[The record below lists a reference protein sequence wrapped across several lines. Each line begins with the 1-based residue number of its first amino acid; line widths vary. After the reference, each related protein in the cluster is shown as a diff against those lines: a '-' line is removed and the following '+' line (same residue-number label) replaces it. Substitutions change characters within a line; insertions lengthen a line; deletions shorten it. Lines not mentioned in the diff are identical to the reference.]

1 MVTINKAIVGG
12 ESDWDVWQ
20 GCGLDLSMDID
31 SHLPRYIIEMMR
43 GPNVSTEDMAT
54 LLIPN
59 RK

>member
-31 SHLPRYIIEMMR
+31 SRLPRYIIEMMR
-43 GPNVSTEDMAT
+43 GVSGSTRDMVT
-54 LLIPN
+54 RLIPN

>member
-31 SHLPRYIIEMMR
+31 SRLPRYIIEMMQ
-43 GPNVSTEDMAT
+43 GASGACG
-54 LLIPN
+54 IW
-59 RK
+59 